1 MSEEN
6 ATDVVIVGGST
17 KIPFVKSMLESHFNT
32 TLCEKVDKDTG
43 IAQGAAL
50 YAAFM
55 YSNLTEFSGPLQ
67 DTTAKMMVVRKE
79 SGETKILWRPNANF
93 PLSKDIPVE
102 TT

>member
-1 MSEEN
+1 MKDRLLQPVKEALLDAEMSEEN

-55 YSNLTEFSGPLQ
+55 YSNLTEFSGPL
-67 DTTAKMMVVRKE
+67 
-79 SGETKILWRPNANF
+79 
-93 PLSKDIPVE
+93 
-102 TT
+102 